1 MVLKMT
7 CKHLIRLKLNEL
19 NKKSIDKYKEII
31 SIIKLRHSI
40 QFKQKELNWIALKLK
55 FKHLIQYKFKR
66 KIIS

>member
-40 QFKQKELNWIALKLK
+40 QFKQKELN
-55 FKHLIQYKFKR
+55 
-66 KIIS
+66 